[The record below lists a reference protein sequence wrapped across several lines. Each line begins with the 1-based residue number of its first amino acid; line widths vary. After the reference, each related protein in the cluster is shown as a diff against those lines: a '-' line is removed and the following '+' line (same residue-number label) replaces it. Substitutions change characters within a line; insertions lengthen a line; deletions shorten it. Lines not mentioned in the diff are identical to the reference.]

1 VVTNNGNNN
10 VGDSK
15 NNGEKTLC
23 NAKPKMPGGITGKG
37 FVKGK
42 IANPNGRRGNQL
54 VPKKRTFELSD
65 HLRDWLRKQDWVRDA
80 DGNKIGKE
88 LRLETIIKNLAANK
102 PEILLHYAYGK
113 PLERTEITAGD
124 GTNMLTVIV
133 RHAHE
138 AQEVL
143 DV

>member
-1 VVTNNGNNN
+1 MANNVNNNGEPP
-10 VGDSK
+10 K
-15 NNGEKTLC
+15 NNGKNTLC
-23 NAKPKMPGGITGKG
+23 NAKPKLVGGITGKG
-37 FVKGK
+37 FMKGRV
-42 IANPNGRRGNQL
+42 ANPNGRRGSQL

-65 HLRDWLRKQDWVRDA
+65 HLRAWLQKQDWVRDA
-80 DGNKIGKE
+80 DGNKVEKE

-138 AQEVL
+138 AQEAV

>member
-1 VVTNNGNNN
+1 MNNA
-10 VGDSK
+10 K
-15 NNGEKTLC
+15 NNGDAGKNNVEKTLC

-37 FVKGK
+37 FVKGCTG
-42 IANPNGRRGNQL
+42 NPNGRRGSQL

-80 DGNKIGKE
+80 DGNKVGKE
-88 LRLETIIKNLAANK
+88 IRLETIIKNLAATK